1 MTDENKEPE
10 PILPSLI
17 KRLKSRKLDKKRN
30 EIELLKLEIEKAK
43 LEKALEGIR
52 K

>member
-1 MTDENKEPE
+1 MEEAK
-10 PILPSLI
+10 SGWLI
-17 KRLKSRKLDKKRN
+17 QAFKTRKLDRVRQ

-43 LEKALEGIR
+43 LEKELEGIR